1 MSAWERLNKT
11 EIYIEGGDG
20 TILVW
25 KNNITEFVWPPIPSS
40 ISSWERK
47 SFKPLQARHGTSPD
61 ILQLTISPRAFV
73 KLPGGLGQLWS
84 RDPLCQTPCSATH
97 CRVVRL
103 PQTCVDIP
111 GCAALHLN
119 YRRITSDHS
128 ECKYCARARIMIKSR
143 LKDSFTYSWLLAMA
157 WIMSIIKLWPLWT
170 IKLCSNRRFQ
180 TV

>member
-1 MSAWERLNKT
+1 MGQFWFGK
-11 EIYIEGGDG
+11 I
-20 TILVW
+20 ILQSLFDPHSFID
-25 KNNITEFVWPPIPSS
+25 KFLK
-40 ISSWERK
+40 RK
-47 SFKPLQARHGTSPD
+47 SWKPLQVRQVHMVLTSPD

-157 WIMSIIKLWPLWT
+157 WIMSIIKLWPHGQ
-170 IKLCSNRRFQ
+170 SNFAQ
-180 TV
+180 TQDFKQSNGFCHS